1 MNEASTHF
9 IWGGSMPSRPC
20 RHLAWSRDG
29 DATPDL
35 YDGWGGNGGGR
46 GGFGPRARVLIG
58 GEMENPGCELS
69 PLCTNWDR
77 EGRWHSCC
85 ASECNLDLGLGM
97 LLCGE

>member
-58 GEMENPGCELS
+58 GGN
-69 PLCTNWDR
+69 
-77 EGRWHSCC
+77 
-85 ASECNLDLGLGM
+85 
-97 LLCGE
+97 GEPRV